1 MSQPKGPQLATWT
14 IHSGADFGRAIA
26 EIRARRRL
34 TQAELAREAGLTR
47 DYLAQLES
55 GRSVTLLEHLLRT
68 LLRSG
73 ASVTVRYPGDD
84 GQA

>member
-1 MSQPKGPQLATWT
+1 MSQPEEHQLATWT
-14 IHSGADFGRAIA
+14 IRSGADFGRAIA

-68 LLRSG
+68 LRRSG
-73 ASVTVRYPGDD
+73 ASVTVSYPGDD